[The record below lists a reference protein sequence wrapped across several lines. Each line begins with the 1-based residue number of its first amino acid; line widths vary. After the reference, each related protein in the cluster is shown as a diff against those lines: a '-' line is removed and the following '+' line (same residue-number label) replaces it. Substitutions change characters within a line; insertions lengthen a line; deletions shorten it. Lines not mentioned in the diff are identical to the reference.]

1 MNKILII
8 GAFDRFNYGDL
19 LFPIIIEQQ
28 LKTYGHPLD
37 IGYFGM
43 IESDLSDLG
52 GKPTQDI
59 QAFYRACNAN
69 NEKANIIVAGGEAI
83 AVTWN
88 SLLVALNER
97 YRLIRRYQHHLEKFI
112 DLNKWAKRK
121 LKGQTVLPFVF
132 NKTDFKSVDHVLFN
146 SLGGSEIPEQI
157 FTKIEGLQQK
167 LKNVDYF
174 SVRDTITRKNLK
186 NKGVET
192 KLYPDSAILMSK
204 FYAIEHLDELV
215 NIDVRHF
222 VALKKGKYVFF
233 QINRNHAKQKEEK
246 IAALLNAIHHETG
259 ADICLCPIGKAS
271 NHNDDEALQLIF
283 PHLDGDAQFFNDV
296 TIWDIMYLI
305 ANAQCY
311 IGTSLHGA
319 ITAMS
324 YAVPYVGINVKKL
337 NSYLGTWGVENLQN
351 VVAIESLY
359 DQYLKAIKVPKQDLI
374 ESKNKQFAAI
384 EESFNLMATLLFRS

>member
-1 MNKILII
+1 MNKILIV

-37 IGYFGM
+37 IEYFGM

-59 QAFYRACNAN
+59 QAFYRACNASDK
-69 NEKANIIVAGGEAI
+69 KANVIVAGGEAI

-88 SLLVALNER
+88 SLLVALNEK
-97 YRLIRRYQHHLEKFI
+97 YRVIRRYQHHLEKII

-121 LKGQTVLPFVF
+121 LKGQTILPFVF
-132 NKTDFKSVDHVLFN
+132 SKADFKSVDHVLFN
-146 SLGGSEIPEQI
+146 SLGGSEIPERI
-157 FTKIEGLQQK
+157 FSKIEGLQQK
-167 LKNVDYF
+167 LKHVDYF
-174 SVRDTITRKNLK
+174 SVRDTITQGNLK
-186 NKGVET
+186 KKSIET

-204 FYAIEHLDELV
+204 FYPVEYLDNLV
-215 NIDVRHF
+215 NPDVKQF
-222 VALKKGKYVFF
+222 VASKRGDYVFF
-233 QINRNHAKQKEEK
+233 QINRNHAKQREEK
-246 IAALLNAIHHETG
+246 IASVLNAIHDKTG
-259 ADICLCPIGKAS
+259 ANICLCPIGKAS
-271 NHNDDEALQLIF
+271 NHNDDEALKLIF
-283 PHLDGDAQFFNDV
+283 PHLEGNAQFFNEV

-337 NSYLGTWGVENLQN
+337 NSYLSTWGVDGLQRI
-351 VVAIESLY
+351 VAIEEMFN
-359 DQYLKAIKVPKQDLI
+359 QYLLAIDVPKQNLI
-374 ESKNKQFAAI
+374 ESRDKQFVAI
-384 EESFNLMATLLFRS
+384 EESFHLMTALLFGN